1 MVERRPKFTRNNVL
15 KLWKFLVQDL
25 KSLGAKKFFGKF
37 SIGAINHVNIRTLQ
51 VFILPHHQR
60 IPNHHILSQIILTK
74 VCCMLG
80 VHIYAPCA
88 FLGIT
93 EPVLEEEG
101 SLIAGWKAKYGA
113 ENQDA
118 ESFIFDIIIGKQI
131 WEIENK
137 ICCFT

>member
-1 MVERRPKFTRNNVL
+1 
-15 KLWKFLVQDL
+15 
-25 KSLGAKKFFGKF
+25 
-37 SIGAINHVNIRTLQ
+37 
-51 VFILPHHQR
+51 
-60 IPNHHILSQIILTK
+60 
-74 VCCMLG
+74 MLG

-113 ENQDA
+113 ENQEA

-131 WEIENK
+131 
-137 ICCFT
+137 